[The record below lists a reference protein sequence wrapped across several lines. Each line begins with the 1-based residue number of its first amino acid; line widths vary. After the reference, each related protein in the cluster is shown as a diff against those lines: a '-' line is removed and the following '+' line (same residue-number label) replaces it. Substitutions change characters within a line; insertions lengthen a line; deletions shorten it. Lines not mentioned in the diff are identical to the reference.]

1 MKTVTFPVQD
11 DDPYNFHRKKKNKRH
26 LVFNYTD
33 SKKKLGTMQSFVG
46 KRFVHEPSVTQIE
59 IKKIKN
65 WDKQAL
71 TCEWE
76 LSKHADEFRDA
87 ALWWGNTQ
95 GKKCLQ
101 RKVLWISRQGNSSGY
116 LLLKY
121 HSCNEVAK
129 TTTDMSETHKSM
141 LIGLTTWYDFSPK
154 ITL

>member
-11 DDPYNFHRKKKNKRH
+11 NDLYNFHTKKKKNTSFSVIRIAK
-26 LVFNYTD
+26 NQ
-33 SKKKLGTMQSFVG
+33 GTMESFVG
-46 KRFVHEPSVTQIE
+46 KRFVREPSAAQIE

-65 WDKQAL
+65 WDKRAL
-71 TCEWE
+71 TCKWE

-141 LIGLTTWYDFSPK
+141 LIGLTTW
-154 ITL
+154 